1 MNDIEILNHQ
11 IDNIYHAVDRM
22 RTAPRGTL
30 SFSISYIEHELDA
43 LREKIRDA
51 FHDMEYEIDCL
62 KNEKENNQCLSNC
75 Q

>member
-1 MNDIEILNHQ
+1 MNDIEILNQ
-11 IDNIYHAVDRM
+11 IDNIYHAVDRL
-22 RTAPRGTL
+22 RPRPFAADDFNIIL
-30 SFSISYIEHELDA
+30 IKNAVDA
-43 LREKIRDA
+43 LRNNVEDV